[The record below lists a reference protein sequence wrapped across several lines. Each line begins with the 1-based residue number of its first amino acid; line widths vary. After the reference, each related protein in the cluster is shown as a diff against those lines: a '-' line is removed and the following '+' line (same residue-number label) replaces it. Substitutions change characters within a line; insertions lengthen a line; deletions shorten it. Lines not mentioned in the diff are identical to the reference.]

1 MKTIRFKVGV
11 VFVGAVLSVPALAQ
25 DQETASSVPTF
36 REARNFPISRIAVG
50 AIAETSIGPNTPV
63 YVQDSSVVSHLD
75 NAVAALNKGD
85 KSMTTQELQA
95 GITGMETAAQAQP
108 TSFKDKLLSQAGK
121 LKALLPLIPTG
132 ALGNG
137 VLGKAVSLAKLA
149 AGGNQLEGILAA
161 GSLLG
166 KGSQLTSGLTG
177 ISSALSGLGGAT
189 QSSGKSLVS
198 SAMAA
203 VGKLNQGGIAAQAA
217 EPVAKTEISSLLNL
231 VKGAI

>member
-1 MKTIRFKVGV
+1 MVLV
-11 VFVGAVLSVPALAQ
+11 SAVLYIPALAQ
-25 DQETASSVPTF
+25 VTASLVPTVPD
-36 REARNFPISRIAVG
+36 APIAGGAVR
-50 AIAETSIGPNTPV
+50 ETSIYPTTGLAP
-63 YVQDSSVVSHLD
+63 VQDSAVISHLD

-85 KSMTTQELQA
+85 KSATTQELQA
-95 GITGMETAAQAQP
+95 GITGMETAAQTKP
-108 TSFKDKLLSQAGK
+108 TSFKDKLLSQASK

-177 ISSALSGLGGAT
+177 IGSALAGLGGST

-198 SAMAA
+198 SALSA
-203 VGKLNQGGIAAQAA
+203 VGKLNQGGVVAQAA

-231 VKGAI
+231 VKGAL

>member
-1 MKTIRFKVGV
+1 METIRCKVGI
-11 VFVGAVLSVPALAQ
+11 VFLTSVLTINALA
-25 DQETASSVPTF
+25 QETASVAPTLP
-36 REARNFPISRIAVG
+36 ASRIAVG
-50 AIAETSIGPNTPV
+50 AVTERSIGPNVAATL
-63 YVQDSSVVSHLD
+63 QDSSTISHLD

-85 KSMTTQELQA
+85 KSATTQELQA
-95 GITGMETAAQAQP
+95 GIEGMESAAQTKP
-108 TSFKDKLLSQAGK
+108 TSFKDKLLSQASK

-177 ISSALSGLGGAT
+177 IGSALAGLGGGT

-198 SAMAA
+198 SALAA
-203 VGKLNQGGIAAQAA
+203 VGKLNQGGVVAQAA

-231 VKGAI
+231 VKGAL

>member
-1 MKTIRFKVGV
+1 MKTIRFKIGT
-11 VFVGAVLSVPALAQ
+11 VLVSALLSLPAFA
-25 DQETASSVPTF
+25 QETASVAPTLP
-36 REARNFPISRIAVG
+36 ASRIATG
-50 AIAETSIGPNTPV
+50 AVTERSIGPSISTSL
-63 YVQDSSVVSHLD
+63 QDSSITSHLD
-75 NAVAALNKGD
+75 NAVAALGKGD
-85 KSMTTQELQA
+85 KSATTQELQA
-95 GITGMETAAQAQP
+95 GIAGMESAAQTKP
-108 TSFKDKLLSQAGK
+108 TSFKDKLLSQASK

-177 ISSALSGLGGAT
+177 IGSALSGLGGGT

-198 SAMAA
+198 SALAA
-203 VGKLNQGGIAAQAA
+203 VGKLNQGGVVAQAA
-217 EPVAKTEISSLLNL
+217 EPVAKTEISSLLNF
-231 VKGAI
+231 VKGAL